1 MLGVNTERGFT
12 LVEILVALLVFS
24 VVALISAR
32 LLSQSIDNQANLQ
45 DRGQRLAEIHRAMR
59 VVQRDLL
66 QLSRRKVRNE
76 GGDALPALVISNEGA
91 IEFTRVGWR
100 NPLGQPRSEVQR
112 VGYRWQDEALLRG
125 YWLTLDRGYD
135 DEPAYQTLL
144 KNVRDVEFFAVDQ
157 LNNEHKY
164 WPLDLDGAD
173 ASPQNEEL
181 YLTAI
186 VVRLDIAPFGLVERI
201 WRVPRV

>member
-1 MLGVNTERGFT
+1 MPDIKSEHGFT

-24 VVALISAR
+24 VVAMISSR
-32 LLSQSIDNQANLQ
+32 LLSQSIDNQTNLQ

-59 VVQRDLL
+59 VVQRDIL

-76 GGDALPALVISNEGA
+76 RGDTLPALIIGNEGF

-144 KNVRDVEFFAVDQ
+144 ENVQDVEFFAVDQ
-157 LNNEHKY
+157 MNNEHDY
-164 WPLDLDGAD
+164 WPLDLEGAD

-186 VVRLDIAPFGLVERI
+186 ILRLDIAPYGVIERI
-201 WRVPRV
+201 WRVPSV